1 MSDAATAPA
10 SRPTSRGLGLAWT
23 GMWLALA
30 VHVTDE
36 ALTGFL
42 SVYNPTVTALR
53 ARFGFWPMPTYNF
66 RDWLTGLIAAVVLL
80 AALTPFAFRNAPWIR
95 PVLYFCA
102 IVIGIFNALGHTLG
116 TVFGQTRQHSPIP
129 APGARFL
136 FLSGAAGRRYVRAG
150 PVKTNQTGLKAGT
163 LAAGPGYCCFSAVP
177 KAKLLEREPRLQS
190 GEDIPCASLRDSRR
204 WRECS
209 GSLAHDST

>member
-1 MSDAATAPA
+1 MSSAATASAPH
-10 SRPTSRGLGLAWT
+10 SSSSGLGKAWI

-53 ARFGFWPMPTYNF
+53 TYLGYWPMPNFAF
-66 RDWLTGLIAAVVLL
+66 RDWLTGLIAFIVLL

-102 IVIGIFNALGHTLG
+102 IVFGILNGLGHTTGTILG
-116 TVFGQTRQHSPIP
+116 RTVSTVRFPRPMPGFYSSPLLLVAAIYLLVQLRRTR
-129 APGARFL
+129 
-136 FLSGAAGRRYVRAG
+136 
-150 PVKTNQTGLKAGT
+150 
-163 LAAGPGYCCFSAVP
+163 
-177 KAKLLEREPRLQS
+177 RL
-190 GEDIPCASLRDSRR
+190 
-204 WRECS
+204 
-209 GSLAHDST
+209 